1 MPFRTFGGCA
11 NRRENV
17 TMAYGY
23 VSIDPLGLIDRS
35 TVGRFQMQVIL
46 LCGLVTLLDGFDI
59 QAIAFVAPTITANWA
74 LARGALGP
82 VLAASPIGIMVGA
95 LTLSPLGDRFGRRR
109 LLIAAL
115 ALVGLASLATT
126 FTTTVPGLFGARLL
140 TGLGLGG
147 CMPNAISLTSEY
159 LPSRQ
164 RTFFVSLMFCG
175 IPVGG
180 FLGGFIAAQLI
191 PSFGW
196 QIVFWIGG
204 GLPLAMCVL
213 LAAAL
218 PESVRYLALKN
229 SIDPEV
235 GTLLER
241 VSPSYRYESHH
252 EFVTQGE
259 ARHFLSPLALL
270 SPSHRFATIML
281 WATCFANMALI
292 YVFLSWFPTFFVQA
306 GWKLE
311 VALKATSVFLL
322 GGAIGGLGLSW
333 FVDRRGPYQVIPLA
347 FAATAIA
354 AVGLSAL
361 PWSSL
366 WILPL
371 VFIIGVG
378 TVGAQS
384 CINVVAASR
393 YPTSLRTTGVG
404 WALGIGRV
412 GAIMSPIAGGLALS
426 AGVSL
431 SVLFLVAA
439 IPATIC
445 ASGLLILGVHDARR
459 RREPLV
465 RAAAASR
472 AEHRSGTAR
481 VDES

>member
-1 MPFRTFGGCA
+1 
-11 NRRENV
+11 
-17 TMAYGY
+17 MAYGY

-115 ALVGLASLATT
+115 ALVGLASLATA
-126 FTTTVPGLFGARLL
+126 FTTTVPGLFGARFL

-164 RTFFVSLMFCG
+164 RTFLVSLMFCG

-180 FLGGFIAAQLI
+180 FLGSFIAAELI

-213 LAAAL
+213 LAGAL

-311 VALKATSVFLL
+311 AALKATSVFLL

-439 IPATIC
+439 IPAAIC

>member
-1 MPFRTFGGCA
+1 
-11 NRRENV
+11 
-17 TMAYGY
+17 MAYGY
-23 VSIDPLGLIDRS
+23 VSIDPLELIDRS
-35 TVGRFQMQVIL
+35 TVSRLQMQVIS

-82 VLAASPIGIMVGA
+82 VLAASPIGILVGA

-109 LLIAAL
+109 LLIAAVV
-115 ALVGLASLATT
+115 LVGLASLATA
-126 FTTTVPGLFGARLL
+126 FTTTVPELFGARFL

-164 RTFFVSLMFCG
+164 RTFLVSLMFCG

-180 FLGGFIAAQLI
+180 FLGGFIAAEVI
-191 PSFGW
+191 PKFGW
-196 QIVFWIGG
+196 QSVFWIGG
-204 GLPLAMCVL
+204 GLPLAMSVL

-229 SIDPEV
+229 PIDPKV
-235 GTLLER
+235 GTLLGR
-241 VSPSYRYESHH
+241 VSPSYRYEPHH

-259 ARHFLSPLALL
+259 ARRFFSPLALL

-292 YVFLSWFPTFFVQA
+292 YAFLSWFPTLFVQA
-306 GWKLE
+306 GWRLE
-311 VALKATSVFLL
+311 TALEATSVFLL

-333 FVDRRGPYQVIPLA
+333 FVDRRGPYRVLPLA
-347 FAATAIA
+347 FIATAIA
-354 AVGLSAL
+354 TVGLSVL

-378 TVGAQS
+378 TVGTQS
-384 CINVVAASR
+384 CINVVVASR

-412 GAIMSPIAGGLALS
+412 GAIISPIAGGLLLS

-431 SVLFLVAA
+431 SVPFLIAA
-439 IPATIC
+439 ILAAIC
-445 ASGLLILGVHDARR
+445 ASGFLILQVHDARR
-459 RREPLV
+459 RQGAPS
-465 RAAAASR
+465 RAAAASLT
-472 AEHRSGTAR
+472 EH
-481 VDES
+481 